1 MPMSP
6 EDLRACYVQH
16 HKRFYLAALAITLDR
31 QAAED
36 AVHDAL
42 ERMLTGRR
50 TPANAPAYV
59 MRAVRNAA
67 IDAARRMRRMQTA
80 EDVLV
85 ASADER
91 CDISPRVLTAA
102 FARLARDEREVIFL
116 HVYADLSFR
125 EIAESRRRSI
135 NTVTTWYRRGIGRLR
150 TILET
155 HDERN

>member
-1 MPMSP
+1 
-6 EDLRACYVQH
+6 
-16 HKRFYLAALAITLDR
+16 
-31 QAAED
+31 
-36 AVHDAL
+36 
-42 ERMLTGRR
+42 
-50 TPANAPAYV
+50 
-59 MRAVRNAA
+59 
-67 IDAARRMRRMQTA
+67 MQTA